1 VTACAGKRT
10 TPWPRART
18 LAIVGGMSIHMP
30 DSLATYQPPPDV
42 YQKAVAYSAAH
53 YLHVFVGAAYTAL
66 LLIALVTWHVGPR
79 YRRWTKGRTL
89 LYAPAVLLT
98 LAVLGL
104 PLDLWDQSLER
115 RFGLSVQRWP
125 SWASDWITNQILVL
139 LVGTLLVVI
148 LYTAIRRSARRWWLY
163 VWLASLPL
171 IVVAYFIQP
180 LVVDPLFFT
189 FTPLAP
195 THPELAGALQQVVHH
210 GGIAIS
216 PSRMFVMNASS
227 KVTTLNAYVAGV
239 GPSKRAV
246 IWDTTIQQ
254 ASTPQV
260 LFVFGHEMGHYVL
273 HHIPQ
278 EIAFIAL
285 GLLVLLYLTA
295 RLSVWMLAR
304 WGARWEIDDLS
315 DLASLPLLL
324 FVISTLG
331 FFATPFFNTM
341 SRHYEHEA
349 DRYGLDVT
357 HGIVPNQG
365 QIAAQFFEH
374 SGEIDLADPNPGP
387 FITFWLYD
395 HPTRP
400 QRVHFAA
407 TYDPWGHGDK
417 PRYVQ

>member
-1 VTACAGKRT
+1 
-10 TPWPRART
+10 
-18 LAIVGGMSIHMP
+18 MSIHMP
-30 DSLATYQPPPDV
+30 DTLTTYQPPPDI
-42 YQKAVAYSAAH
+42 YHKAVAYSTAH
-53 YLHVFVGAAYTAL
+53 YTHYFVGAAYTAL
-66 LLIALVTWHVGPR
+66 LLIALVTWRVGPR
-79 YRRWTKGRTL
+79 YRRWTKGRIL

-98 LAVLGL
+98 LAILGL

-115 RFGLSVQRWP
+115 RFGLSVQ
-125 SWASDWITNQILVL
+125 SWQSWSSDWITNQILVL
-139 LVGTLLVVI
+139 LVGTLLVLI
-148 LYTAIRRSARRWWLY
+148 LYTAIRRSPRRWWLY

-171 IVVAYFIQP
+171 LVAAFVIQP
-180 LVVDPLFFT
+180 LVIDPLFFT

-195 THPELAGALQQVVHH
+195 THPALATALQQLVHH
-210 GGIAIS
+210 GGVTIS
-216 PSRMFVMNASS
+216 PTRMFIMNASS
-227 KVTTLNAYVAGV
+227 KVTTLNAYVTGI

-246 IWDTTIQQ
+246 IWDTTIRQ
-254 ASTPQV
+254 APTSQV

-285 GLLVLLYLTA
+285 GLFVLLYLSA
-295 RLSVWMLAR
+295 RLSVWMLGR
-304 WGARWEIDDLS
+304 WGPRWGIEGLS

-331 FFATPFFNTM
+331 FFATPFFDTM

-349 DRYGLDVT
+349 DRYGLEVT

-365 QIAAQFFEH
+365 QVAAQFFEH
-374 SGEIDLADPNPGP
+374 SGEIDLADPKPGP

-407 TYDPWGHGDK
+407 TYDPWSHGEK